1 MSRYE
6 FDINTDITYLKG
18 VGPRR
23 AAALNHMN
31 IFTFYD
37 FLTHYPRAYEDER
50 EVTPMNRL
58 LVDEV
63 AIVVG
68 HLSNISFREVRSNL
82 KIINAILA
90 DETDYIQVTWF
101 NQDYLKNKLSNGMK
115 LLVKGKVS
123 EAFGRSGL
131 LSITVQA
138 FDILGEDE
146 NPNLGIFPVYPSTA
160 TLNQKFFRTTM
171 RGLLER
177 LPKMKEILPQHIVS
191 KHELIPYDDAIRAIH
206 FPKNR
211 FDISE
216 ARYRLAFNE
225 LFLIQYGLMLLK
237 KETQEEEL
245 GIAHKPNGKLM
256 KSVLK
261 GLPFKLTGDQENV
274 LAEVLQDMEAAAPM
288 RRLIQG
294 DVGSGK
300 TVVALLALVKTVENG
315 YQGVL
320 MAPTEILAV
329 QHYEKFVKLLEP
341 LGINVGLLSA
351 QVTRTIKKREEA
363 YEKIANQ
370 EFDIII
376 GTHSL
381 IEKGVQ
387 FKNLG
392 LIITD
397 EQHRFGVVQRAKLER
412 KTQLSPDILVMT
424 ATPIPRTM
432 TLTVYGDLDV
442 SQIKELPPGRKP
454 IKTVVR
460 HKAGRNQVYNFV
472 KKELQAGRQAY
483 VVCPLIEHSE
493 SEKMQHVSSAE
504 EIFYELSNRTF
515 KDFNCA
521 LLHGKLK
528 PKEKDEIMEAF
539 RANKI
544 NLLVST
550 TVVEVGVDV
559 PNASVMVIEHAER
572 FGLAT
577 LHQLR
582 GRVGRGSEKS
592 YCILISDT
600 KSEIS
605 KARLEIMETVSDGFK
620 LAEEDL
626 QLRGPG
632 QFFGE
637 AQHGLPDLKIA
648 DIFRDV
654 DVLIKARKAAEDF
667 VQNNKN
673 ADEIELLKSSL
684 STAYGDKFKQITD
697 V

>member
-1 MSRYE
+1 MSNYP
-6 FDINTDITYLKG
+6 FDLRSDIMYLKG
-18 VGPRR
+18 VGPRK

-31 IFTFYD
+31 IYTFYD
-37 FLTHYPRAYEDER
+37 FLMHYPRAYEDER
-50 EVTPMNRL
+50 EVTPMNKL
-58 LVDEV
+58 IVDEV

-82 KIINAILA
+82 KIINAILE
-90 DETDYIQVTWF
+90 DETDYVQVTWF
-101 NQDYLKNKLSNGMK
+101 NQEYLKNRLSSGMK
-115 LLVKGKVS
+115 IMVKGKVS
-123 EAFGRSGL
+123 EAFGRGDL

-138 FDILGEDE
+138 FDILGENE
-146 NPNLGIFPVYPSTA
+146 SPNLGIFPIYPSTA
-160 TLNQKFFRTTM
+160 ALNQKFFRTTM
-171 RGLLER
+171 RGLLDR
-177 LPKMKEILPQHIVS
+177 LPKMSEILPKYIIKEHD
-191 KHELIPYDDAIRAIH
+191 LIPYDDAIRTIH
-206 FPKNR
+206 FPKSR
-211 FDISE
+211 QDLSE

-225 LFLIQYGLMLLK
+225 LFLIQYGLMLIK

-245 GIAHKPNGKLM
+245 GITHKPNGELM
-256 KSVLK
+256 QMVFEA
-261 GLPFKLTGDQENV
+261 LPFELTGDQQHV
-274 LAEVLQDMEAAAPM
+274 LEEVVQDMEKPSPM

-300 TVVALLALVKTVENG
+300 TVVAMLALVKTVENG
-315 YQGVL
+315 YQGVF

-329 QHYEKFVKLLEP
+329 QHYEKFLKMLEP
-341 LGINVGLLSA
+341 LGVKVGLLSA
-351 QVTRTIKKREEA
+351 QVTRTKKKREEA
-363 YEKIANQ
+363 YQKIANQ

-381 IEKGVQ
+381 IEEGVQ

-412 KTQLSPDILVMT
+412 KTELSPDILVMT

-442 SQIKELPPGRKP
+442 SLIKELPPGRKP
-454 IKTVVR
+454 IKTTVR
-460 HKAGRNQVYNFV
+460 HSAGRKQVYNFV
-472 KKELQAGRQAY
+472 RKELTAGRQVY
-483 VVCPLIEHSE
+483 VVCPLIERSE
-493 SEKMQHVSSAE
+493 SEKMQNVSSAE
-504 EIFYELSNRTF
+504 EIFDELSNYTF
-515 KDFNCA
+515 RDFNCA

-528 PKEKDEIMEAF
+528 PKEKDEIMDDF
-539 RANKI
+539 RANRV

-559 PNASVMVIEHAER
+559 PNASVMVIEHADR

-582 GRVGRGSEKS
+582 GRVGRGSDKS
-592 YCILISDT
+592 YCILISDS
-600 KSEIS
+600 KSDIS
-605 KARLEIMETVSDGFK
+605 KARLEIMETTSDGFK

-626 QLRGPG
+626 HLRGPG

-654 DVLIKARKAAEDF
+654 DILIKARKAAEEF
-667 VQNNKN
+667 IQKKNN
-673 ADEIELLKSSL
+673 ADEVELLNDSL
-684 STAYGDKFKQITD
+684 TVAYGNKFKQITD